1 MPAAGCACRLGAAAG
16 PRRSPAPVADEFS
29 HFSLTCRAARAS
41 TEPGQRGH
49 GAAPATAPYRHGPRG
64 CAMPG
69 FPFPAPLHHPGRKH
83 PPRPRRAR
91 APPAHPTGMPTGGT
105 CAERALPKGVS
116 VTYPCYRYLRVYL
129 REPRDSSTW
138 ILVRAPRPR
147 YRCDYRYAPRA
158 PGPPATEC
166 TQRRRRRAR
175 RDARIS
181 AGSPEGNTA
190 VHTVAC

>member
-1 MPAAGCACRLGAAAG
+1 MPAAAG
-16 PRRSPAPVADEFS
+16 PRRS
-29 HFSLTCRAARAS
+29 RAS
-41 TEPGQRGH
+41 VPRAGSRRVFTFQFNVPRGARVDRTRPARPRGH
-49 GAAPATAPYRHGPRG
+49 PRLLPTATAHALRN
-64 CAMPG
+64 AWVS
-69 FPFPAPLHHPGRKH
+69 L
-83 PPRPRRAR
+83 PRPASSSAPPSARSGSSRRG
-91 APPAHPTGMPTGGT
+91 PPAHRHAHRWHVCGVRCRKAFRLLTRVTDISVCT
-105 CAERALPKGVS
+105 YVNRATP
-116 VTYPCYRYLRVYL
+116 
-129 REPRDSSTW
+129 STW

>member
-1 MPAAGCACRLGAAAG
+1 MGAAGLAGCRLRLP
-16 PRRSPAPVADEFS
+16 PRRGGRTASVPRAGSRRVFAFQFNVPRGARVDRTRPARPRGHPRLLPTATAHALRNAWVSLPRPASSSAPPSARSGPPGPPDPACPPVARVRS
-29 HFSLTCRAARAS
+29 
-41 TEPGQRGH
+41 
-49 GAAPATAPYRHGPRG
+49 
-64 CAMPG
+64 
-69 FPFPAPLHHPGRKH
+69 
-83 PPRPRRAR
+83 
-91 APPAHPTGMPTGGT
+91 
-105 CAERALPKGVS
+105 ALPKGVS